1 MTKPRATAKSTAP
14 ANTFTNTSTN
24 TSTNATATDARRGL
38 GARGEQIAADA
49 LAERGFELVARNW
62 RCPRGELDIV
72 ATEQAP
78 DFSRGG
84 EVVDW
89 LVAVEVRTR
98 RGTRFGTAL
107 QSFTPRKQAKLRE
120 VVGHYVRETGWRGPW
135 RIDAVAVQMDGAGRL
150 LDVEHVRGAVTG

>member
-1 MTKPRATAKSTAP
+1 MTKPRATAKTTAATKSTPPTTAP
-14 ANTFTNTSTN
+14 T
-24 TSTNATATDARRGL
+24 TDARRGL

-49 LAERGFELVARNW
+49 LIERGFALVARNW

-72 ATEQAP
+72 ATERAP
-78 DFSRGG
+78 DFSQGG
-84 EVVDW
+84 EIVAW

-120 VVGHYVRETGWRGPW
+120 VASHYVRETGWRGPW

-150 LDVEHVRGAVTG
+150 LNVEHVRGAVTG